1 MCKHICT
8 VRSKGSERAQKREL
22 QFPFG
27 CRRVKEDA
35 IQEVT

>member
-1 MCKHICT
+1 MCKQIRT
-8 VRSKGSERAQKREL
+8 VRSKGSERAQQREL

-27 CRRVKEDA
+27 CRGIKEDA